1 MKKWTTLWIM
11 IMMLGMSVPALG
23 SNEYQQDETEHAFP
37 YRPYGI

>member
-1 MKKWTTLWIM
+1 MKKWTTRWIM
-11 IMMLGMSVPALG
+11 ILMLGMSVG

>member
-1 MKKWTTLWIM
+1 MDNDYDA
-11 IMMLGMSVPALG
+11 GHVGSRVG